1 VSRSALEVVRPG
13 PLSTVQDLGRPGLA
27 ALGIGRAG
35 AADRGS
41 LRLANRL
48 VGNAEPAAGIEATFG
63 GLSVRAHGD
72 LVIAVTGAPCALRC
86 HRSDGAR
93 SAASRPADGAM
104 NAPLQL
110 ADGTVLTLGTPRRGL
125 RSYLAVRGG
134 VDVPPVLG
142 SRSTDILA
150 GIGPDPLAAGS
161 VLPVGT
167 DVVGDPLV
175 DVAAVP
181 EPAEGVVD
189 LAIAPGPRADW
200 FAAGALETLATQ
212 TYEVTSESNRVGM
225 RLAGPA
231 LARAREDELP
241 SEGMVPGALQ
251 VPPSGVPTLFLVD
264 HPVTGGYPVIAV
276 VRSGNLDR
284 AAQVRPGQ
292 RLRFHAPDR
301 PHAVRRC

>member
-1 VSRSALEVVRPG
+1 MSRSTLEVVCPG

-27 ALGIGRAG
+27 ALGIGRSG

-48 VGNAEPAAGIEATFG
+48 VGNAESAAGIEVTLG

-72 LVIAVTGAPCALRC
+72 LVVAVTGAPCA
-86 HRSDGAR
+86 
-93 SAASRPADGAM
+93 AM
-104 NAPLQL
+104 NSPLHL
-110 ADGTVLTLGTPRRGL
+110 ADGTVLTLGAPHRGL
-125 RSYLAVRGG
+125 RSYLSARGG

-142 SRSTDILA
+142 ARSTDILA
-150 GIGPDPLAAGS
+150 GIGPDPLEAGS
-161 VLPVGT
+161 VLAVGT

-189 LAIAPGPRADW
+189 LAITPGPRADW

-212 TYEVTSESNRVGM
+212 TYDVTSESNRIGM

-231 LARAREDELP
+231 LARARDDELP

-276 VRSGNLDR
+276 VRSSDLDR
-284 AAQVRPGQ
+284 AAQARPGQ
-292 RLRFHAPDR
+292 RLRFHVSGGA
-301 PHAVRRC
+301 ALSAGAE